1 MSESY
6 ITSWL
11 DRVEKYNECV
21 EELSSARTHLA
32 DEVAAYIQSEARK
45 IIDSQVQVHVDVE
58 FGVIKRVDIH
68 TEDILSKNQLL
79 GILDLVDTEIEVTA
93 IDDELWLSFE
103 TDVKGV

>member
-6 ITSWL
+6 ITCWL

-32 DEVAAYIQSEARK
+32 DEIAVYIQSEARK
-45 IIDSQVQVHVDVE
+45 ITDDHVQVHVDVN
-58 FGVIKRVDIH
+58 FGVIKGVDIH
-68 TEDILSKNQLL
+68 INGALSKNQLL
-79 GILDLVDTEIEVTA
+79 GILDLVDTELEVNA
-93 IDDELWLSFE
+93 IDNELWLSFE

>member
-45 IIDSQVQVHVDVE
+45 IIDSHVYVHVDVNL
-58 FGVIKRVDIH
+58 GVIREVDIH
-68 TEDILSKNQLL
+68 IDGALSKNQLL
-79 GILDLVDTEIEVTA
+79 GILDLVDTELEVNAIEN
-93 IDDELWLSFE
+93 ELWLSFE